1 MEGLVN
7 PKESDL
13 KKIHYI
19 IWKDEPICSGEGLW
33 YIEYDERNFGIEAKI
48 TKLNEIMTSVL
59 SALNNISDDN
69 KENLINTI
77 KTKQD
82 LLADILKSYKEI
94 KNDFIQFDSY
104 YRKQLFDN
112 TYKIKY
118 WEASFFSFAEKNLC
132 MSIMNDIQIQLKKA
146 FEKFLFKYFDL
157 RNNFFNINNYIIKI
171 IKLFN
176 IVI

>member
-1 MEGLVN
+1 
-7 PKESDL
+7 
-13 KKIHYI
+13 
-19 IWKDEPICSGEGLW
+19 
-33 YIEYDERNFGIEAKI
+33 
-48 TKLNEIMTSVL
+48 MTSVL

-82 LLADILKSYKEI
+82 LLAEILKSYKEI
-94 KNDFIQFDSY
+94 KNDFVQFDSY

-132 MSIMNDIQIQLKKA
+132 MSVMNDIQIQLKKA

-157 RNNFFNINNYIIKI
+157 RNYFANQNI
-171 IKLFN
+171 
-176 IVI
+176 